1 MEKKEYQPPKMEI
14 LDMEP
19 LGNLL
24 ADSGFPIDIEPCEG
38 SECDEE

>member
-24 ADSGFPIDIEPCEG
+24 ENSGPYVEIDPDE
-38 SECDEE
+38 SDEE

>member
-19 LGNLL
+19 LENLL
-24 ADSGFPIDIEPCEG
+24 QGSGPYVEIDPDE
-38 SECDEE
+38 SDEE